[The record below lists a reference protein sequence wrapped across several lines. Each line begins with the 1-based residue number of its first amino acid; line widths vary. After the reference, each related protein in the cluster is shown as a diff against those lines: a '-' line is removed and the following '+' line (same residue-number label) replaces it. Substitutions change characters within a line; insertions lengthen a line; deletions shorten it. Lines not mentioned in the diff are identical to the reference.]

1 VEDNISDL
9 LLSSAFVEAVLAE
22 IAARGQKIL
31 RVVVLHVGF
40 FALVLVSIC
49 VSIIEIKE
57 AFSLLIVVWINLKS
71 QWIW

>member
-1 VEDNISDL
+1 MEDNISDL

>member
-1 VEDNISDL
+1 MEDNISDL
-9 LLSSAFVEAVLAE
+9 LLSSAFVEAVLAK

-31 RVVVLHVGF
+31 RVVVLHVGL